1 MVAVALTDL
10 VANVRSDDIVAGGTA
25 LTTGQTIEVAALG
38 ESRNLLFVFEETS
51 TAVASIV
58 WDAGDEPPSMRAG
71 LGSLTIVFAA
81 DDVRAFVLEG
91 GRFIQ
96 DNGEIT
102 GTLTGAGKLFV
113 FSLPKT
119 W

>member
-1 MVAVALTDL
+1 MVAVAITELT
-10 VANVRSDDIVAGGTA
+10 ANERSGDIVAGGTA

-51 TAVASIV
+51 STTASIV

-71 LGSLTIVFAA
+71 LGSLTIAFAS

-113 FSLPKT
+113 FSIPRT

>member
-1 MVAVALTDL
+1 MVAVALTAL
-10 VANVRSDDIVAGGTA
+10 AANVRSLDIIAGGVA
-25 LTTGQTIEVAALG
+25 LTTGQTIEIAA
-38 ESRNLLFVFEETS
+38 ENRSDNLLIMFEETS
-51 TAVASIV
+51 AASASIV

-71 LGSLTIVFAA
+71 LGSLTISFAA
-81 DDVRAFVLEG
+81 SDFRAFVLEG

-102 GTLTGAGKLFV
+102 GTLTGAGKLLAFK
-113 FSLPKT
+113 LPNT

>member
-10 VANVRSDDIVAGGTA
+10 VANIRSDDILGSGTA

-38 ESRNLLFVFEETS
+38 ESRNLLFVFEETG
-51 TAVASIV
+51 TAAASIV

-71 LGSLTIVFAA
+71 LGSLTVVFASL
-81 DDVRAFVLEG
+81 DVRSFILEG

-96 DNGEIT
+96 DDGEIT
-102 GTLTGAGKLFV
+102 GTLTGAGKLTV
-113 FSLPKT
+113 FSIPKT